1 MEYILYT
8 TYYVAS
14 DERRNE
20 ENAICLK
27 NNIAHP
33 LITKIY
39 LFLQNDDAPDY
50 AQVPKVETVQLG
62 KRPEFADFF
71 AHSNADSATKGK
83 RKVIANSDIY
93 FTDTLSLLDEVNL
106 HKKIITLTRWDL
118 KTDGSNVFY
127 NKYLSQDVW
136 IFEDRIP
143 EKTGRYYIGQH
154 GCDNRL
160 LKELDDDG
168 FHIENPSL
176 VVKTIHVHMSE
187 ARPYFDDH
195 NYQYVPGPYLYS
207 FPSGMHRPMQ
217 LCWWKITDKQRY
229 NRYAYNL
236 KDYFYIRFEYNLG
249 KSKNALKHFNFTRI
263 ERAAASF
270 KTLYYYLRF
279 KIS

>member
-14 DERRNE
+14 DKRRNE
-20 ENAICLK
+20 ENASCLK
-27 NNIAHP
+27 NNIANS

-50 AQVPKVETVQLG
+50 AQVPKVETVKLG

-71 AHSNADSATKGK
+71 THANADSSKKGK

-93 FTDTLSLLDEVNL
+93 FTDTLSLLDEVDL
-106 HKKIITLTRWDL
+106 RKKVITLTRWDL
-118 KTDGSNVFY
+118 KSDDSIVFY

-136 IFEDRIP
+136 IFEDLIP
-143 EKTGRYYIGQH
+143 GKTGEYYIGQH

-160 LKELDDDG
+160 LKELADG
-168 FHIENPSL
+168 GFRIENPSL

-187 ARPYFDDH
+187 ARPYFDDQ
-195 NYQYVPGPYLYS
+195 NYQYVQGPYLYS
-207 FPSGMHRPMQ
+207 LPSGMHRPIQ
-217 LCWWKITDKQRY
+217 LCWLKITDRKRY
-229 NRYAYNL
+229 SRYAYNL
-236 KDYFYIRFEYNLG
+236 KDYFYIRFEYHLNR
-249 KSKNALKHFNFTRI
+249 SKNELKHFDFTI
-263 ERAAASF
+263 AERTVAVF

-279 KIS
+279 KTS